1 MEQVHDIKEAV
12 ALYDKGLSNLL
23 GNATE
28 WKEFLKFNSK
38 FYKYKFHENLLLY
51 AQDKNITA
59 CATFD
64 EWKKVGRYV
73 KPKPYSKTLK
83 TIYQQNGRLY
93 LKSVFDISST
103 NSKYDVDFKLWET
116 TETET
121 INILSNKL
129 DIYLG
134 NTQGKLSNIISSYLS
149 DMIVNNELAE
159 TLELSKEQIYNDE
172 FLSAFFESVI
182 TVVMNRCGA
191 EYEPNL
197 DTFENIN
204 DVQILKKLGYIV
216 NKCSY
221 DLIRIVELEIK
232 EKLKKQEWEELFNE
246 RNNIKENEQ
255 NIGGNKTSEISR
267 IDNDGNNKRD
277 TRKLFSR
284 DSESRTTNRRTIKNK
299 ISKTRY
305 GRIYRTSTIRKHDTQ
320 LKNGTNEQYDRRKSK
335 RNVDYGDGVVQ
346 TTLFNLPQIN
356 EELKKQTPV
365 ENTFSGYK
373 VGDLV
378 YLENDKPQYIKK
390 IDVEKNQVLVS
401 INPHTDVVLQRYSI
415 QDFEDKLYNNSLN
428 ATSIENN
435 KENDLEKL
443 AEITEINPFTENDE
457 MVQIPPP
464 PAPFKISDDL
474 KKDSIGLK
482 KKYDENI
489 AAIKLL
495 KQLEQEDREATD
507 EEKIYLQNIMV
518 GVVFLKLLKKV
529 QNNIMNCKNY
539 YLQKNLR
546 VVEKVH

>member
-482 KKYDENI
+482 KK
-489 AAIKLL
+489 
-495 KQLEQEDREATD
+495 
-507 EEKIYLQNIMV
+507 
-518 GVVFLKLLKKV
+518 
-529 QNNIMNCKNY
+529 
-539 YLQKNLR
+539 
-546 VVEKVH
+546 